1 MATKLAIS
9 GRFAKSGEPAK
20 SEESPLAMI
29 SPNGR
34 APEMSRKPAKGRSL
48 PKFLLLPCAAAAVIL
63 VAASCGGSG
72 APTSFA
78 PEDGGET
85 VRENFTEG
93 CEVAVE
99 DSQLAADANDVCQC
113 TYDRIVR
120 NSATSD
126 GITFEDF
133 DEVDNDLRG
142 DINLLS
148 QPTNDR
154 VITKIREYMRACITE
169 NS

>member
-1 MATKLAIS
+1 MSKKKL
-9 GRFAKSGEPAK
+9 
-20 SEESPLAMI
+20 
-29 SPNGR
+29 
-34 APEMSRKPAKGRSL
+34 
-48 PKFLLLPCAAAAVIL
+48 LLLPCAAAAIIL

-93 CEVAVE
+93 CTVAVE
-99 DSQLAADANDVCQC
+99 DSQLAANANTVCQC

-126 GITFEDF
+126 GVTFKDF

-142 DINLLS
+142 NINLLS
-148 QPTNDR
+148 RQTDDPNS
-154 VITKIREYMRACITE
+154 VVNKIREYMRACITE

>member
-1 MATKLAIS
+1 MSTKLTKTS
-9 GRFAKSGEPAK
+9 KLK
-20 SEESPLAMI
+20 
-29 SPNGR
+29 
-34 APEMSRKPAKGRSL
+34 
-48 PKFLLLPCAAAAVIL
+48 KFLLLPCAAAAVIL

-93 CEVAVE
+93 CKVAVE
-99 DSQLAADANDVCQC
+99 DSQLAADANDVCLC
-113 TYDRIVR
+113 TYNRIVR

-126 GITFEDF
+126 GVTFKDF
-133 DEVDNDLRG
+133 DEVDDDLRG

-169 NS
+169 YS

>member
-1 MATKLAIS
+1 MTEKL
-9 GRFAKSGEPAK
+9 AKSGRPAK

-29 SPNGR
+29 SPNGCSS
-34 APEMSRKPAKGRSL
+34 EMNRRLAKSGKPAKGRSL
-48 PKFLLLPCAAAAVIL
+48 PKLLLLPCAAAAIML
-63 VAASCGGSG
+63 IAASCGGSG
-72 APTSFA
+72 APTSFD

-93 CEVAVE
+93 CTVAVE
-99 DSQLAADANDVCQC
+99 DSQLAANANTVCQC

-133 DEVDNDLRG
+133 DEVDDDLRE

-154 VITKIREYMRACITE
+154 VITKIREYMRTCITE

>member
-1 MATKLAIS
+1 
-9 GRFAKSGEPAK
+9 
-20 SEESPLAMI
+20 MI

-34 APEMSRKPAKGRSL
+34 APAKSGKPAKGRSL
-48 PKFLLLPCAAAAVIL
+48 PKFLLLPCAAAAVML

-148 QPTNDR
+148 RQTDDPDS
-154 VITKIREYMRACITE
+154 VINKIREYMRACITE
-169 NS
+169 YS

>member
-1 MATKLAIS
+1 MTEKL
-9 GRFAKSGEPAK
+9 AKSGRL
-20 SEESPLAMI
+20 S
-29 SPNGR
+29 
-34 APEMSRKPAKGRSL
+34 
-48 PKFLLLPCAAAAVIL
+48 KFLLLPCAAVAIML

-72 APTSFA
+72 APTSFD

-99 DSQLAADANDVCQC
+99 DSQLAANANEVCQC

-133 DEVDNDLRG
+133 DEVDDDLRE

>member
-1 MATKLAIS
+1 MTK
-9 GRFAKSGEPAK
+9 K
-20 SEESPLAMI
+20 
-29 SPNGR
+29 
-34 APEMSRKPAKGRSL
+34 
-48 PKFLLLPCAAAAVIL
+48 KFLLLPCAAVAIIL

-93 CEVAVE
+93 CTVAVE
-99 DSQLAADANDVCQC
+99 DSQLAADANDVCLC
-113 TYDRIVR
+113 TYNRIVR

-126 GITFEDF
+126 GVTFKDF
-133 DEVDNDLRG
+133 DEVDDDLRG

-169 NS
+169 YS

>member
-1 MATKLAIS
+1 MAIK
-9 GRFAKSGEPAK
+9 
-20 SEESPLAMI
+20 
-29 SPNGR
+29 
-34 APEMSRKPAKGRSL
+34 
-48 PKFLLLPCAAAAVIL
+48 KFLLLPCAAVAIIL

-99 DSQLAADANDVCQC
+99 DSQLAANANTVCQC

-126 GITFEDF
+126 GITFKDF

-142 DINLLS
+142 NINLLD

-154 VITKIREYMRACITE
+154 VITKIREYMRTCITE